1 MKAFFLASTLAATG
15 LLNADAQQN
24 AAPAAPTFGIPH
36 QQTARNTAERV
47 YNTWRLGMIR
57 ANESAW
63 RSATSQ
69 SRQAKVR
76 NMIISQKGTFPRD
89 FFDNQPEPPK
99 LENFRFVG
107 ALTGCNNHSLAV
119 TYVGLMQLGTGKAE
133 PNAYVLEFIF
143 ENGKW
148 HFDQSRFFNLSQLP
162 DVRKRLEAG
171 DISILK
177 EQDGF
182 APYTALP
189 QVPPLCPAPQLI
201 GKVFADAP
209 GRSIQMCI
217 NGISLHEFSDER
229 RADVISGGLRR
240 GKNTISYTIS
250 TDAAKSHPS
259 MAIGLFVMP
268 ETPGNKPICVFD
280 HILDA
285 ADAAKGGSFT
295 FDISNEQIA
304 SMAPTFTGTAP
315 APFHA
320 VPLKQKPQGK

>member
-1 MKAFFLASTLAATG
+1 MKAFFPVITLAAAC
-15 LLNADAQQN
+15 LLNGYAQQ
-24 AAPAAPTFGIPH
+24 APPEFGVPH
-36 QQTARNTAERV
+36 QQTARDTAERV

-69 SRQAKVR
+69 SRQMKVR
-76 NMIISQKGTFPRD
+76 NMVVSQKGVFPRD
-89 FFDNQPEPPK
+89 FFHNQPEPPK

-119 TYVGLMQLGTGKAE
+119 TYVGRLQLGEGKAE
-133 PNAYVLEFIF
+133 DNAYVLEFVF

-148 HFDQSRFFNLSQLP
+148 HFDQSRFFNLSRLP
-162 DVRKRLEAG
+162 EVRKRLEAK

-182 APYTALP
+182 APYTTLP
-189 QVPPLCPAPQLI
+189 KVPPMCPTPQLI

-209 GRSIQMCI
+209 GRSIHMRI
-217 NGISLHEFSDER
+217 NGVSMHEFSDER

-240 GKNTISYTIS
+240 GKNTITYTIN
-250 TDAAKSHPS
+250 TDAAKSHPG

-268 ETPGNKPICVFD
+268 ETPGNKPVCVFD

-285 ADAAKGGSFT
+285 TDTAKGGSFS

-304 SMAPTFTGTAP
+304 SMSPAYGAAAP